1 MSRLTGHSD
10 AAASGASRGEG
21 PAFFAPQP
29 WNGGNQKQKG
39 IFAWFRGGLWRVVR
53 LSETPFPMFW
63 VFRCGPVSV
72 RPFTTVAPTVSPC
85 AMTLNRQARL
95 EKGGTASGNGSER
108 TKRNGMAT
116 ATAWL
121 PCLASARFYSLE
133 STKTQK
139 KQSTPCSCRGSRLR
153 FWFSRARG
161 SAATEP
167 CSVAAT

>member
-72 RPFTTVAPTVSPC
+72 VPFASVARSYDAVQDALKSLTAIWGRRHSFGQRHLNGSTRTGTQRDDRTIGTRSRHERPPKSPTKDGKISCFFDSAFRSSPC
-85 AMTLNRQARL
+85 LRVRHV
-95 EKGGTASGNGSER
+95 SG
-108 TKRNGMAT
+108 A
-116 ATAWL
+116 
-121 PCLASARFYSLE
+121 PLAA
-133 STKTQK
+133 
-139 KQSTPCSCRGSRLR
+139 G
-153 FWFSRARG
+153 
-161 SAATEP
+161 
-167 CSVAAT
+167 